1 MDKET
6 AKLAVTVDF
15 PTPPFPDEIAIILEM
30 FSIFLDELKMVFSFS
45 EITTKL
51 TLTSILKSIL
61 FFRESIIFLF
71 IVFLA

>member
-51 TLTSILKSIL
+51 TLRKLHHSMVRLL
-61 FFRESIIFLF
+61 
-71 IVFLA
+71 V

>member
-51 TLTSILKSIL
+51 ILTSILESIL